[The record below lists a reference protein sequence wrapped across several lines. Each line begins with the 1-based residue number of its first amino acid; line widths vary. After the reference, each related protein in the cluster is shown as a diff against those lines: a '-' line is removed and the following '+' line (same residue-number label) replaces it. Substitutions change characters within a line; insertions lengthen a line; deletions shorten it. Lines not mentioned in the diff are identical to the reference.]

1 MTEAQAPI
9 DFAALARIGWRAGFA
24 AQLGELAP
32 GQRVARVVEQ
42 HRSGYH
48 VHDGHESFPVQA
60 PAAMIRAGVDAL
72 ERPAV
77 GDWVVLDPAKPPMI
91 ARLLERTT
99 ALKRAAAGE
108 RFAHQLIAT
117 NVDSVLVVCG
127 LDGDFNLRRIER
139 YLVMIR
145 GSGAL
150 PVVVLTKAD
159 LCEDVDARV
168 AEVQRLIGAEGIALA
183 VNAREATA
191 AEALAPYLRAGD
203 SAVLVGSS
211 GAGKSTL
218 TNRLLGIERQRT
230 GEVRDHD
237 SRGRHT
243 TTHRSLIALPSGACL
258 IDTPGMRELKLSGDE
273 ELGAVQ
279 FADIE
284 AFAAECRFRDC
295 AHRNEPGC
303 RVQAAVKSG
312 ELPAERFEH
321 YLKLGAEID
330 AARDTLEARQ
340 RRKQDN
346 KVADK
351 ALGKRLNEKYGSRGT

>member
-1 MTEAQAPI
+1 MT
-9 DFAALARIGWRAGFA
+9 DFDALARIGWRASFA
-24 AQLGELAP
+24 AQLGELAS
-32 GQRVARVVEQ
+32 GQRVARIVEQ

-48 VHDGHESFPVQA
+48 AHDGHDAFAVQA
-60 PAAMIRAGVDAL
+60 PAAMIRAGVDTAL
-72 ERPAV
+72 RPAV
-77 GDWVVLDPAKPPMI
+77 GDWVVLDPGKPPMI
-91 ARLLERTT
+91 TRLLERGT

-108 RFAHQLIAT
+108 RFSHQFIAT
-117 NVDSVLVVCG
+117 NVDTVLVVCG
-127 LDGDFNLRRIER
+127 LDGDYNLRRLER

-159 LCEDVDARV
+159 VCAEAEARV
-168 AEVQRLIGAEGIALA
+168 DEVQRLLGAEGVALA
-183 VNAREATA
+183 VNAREASA
-191 AEALAPYLRAGD
+191 AEALAPYLKPGD

-243 TTHRSLIALPSGACL
+243 TTHRSLIALPGGACL
-258 IDTPGMRELKLSGDE
+258 IDTPGMRELKLSGE
-273 ELGAVQ
+273 EALDSGQ

-284 AFAAECRFRDC
+284 ALAGECRFRDC

-303 RVQAAVKSG
+303 RVRAAVESG
-312 ELPAERFEH
+312 ELDGERLAH
-321 YLKLGAEID
+321 YFKLAGEI
-330 AARDTLEARQ
+330 ASARGNIQAQ
-340 RRKQDN
+340 QKRKADN

-351 ALGKRLNEKYGSRGT
+351 ALGKRLTEKYGSRGT